1 MSFETLISGSLSQA
15 FGGDLILGVIIFM
28 VMNIFMVVSRV
39 PSAVILI
46 SNGFLLLMLGLP
58 SDLDIGGTKYVTGGL
73 GLGGF
78 GWVWAVV
85 VLVTTGILFLTWRK
99 FTKRDF

>member
-1 MSFETLISGSLSQA
+1 MSFETLISGEMAKA
-15 FGGDLILGVIIFM
+15 FGGDLILGVIILF
-28 VMNIFMVVSRV
+28 VFNIFLVVSRV

-46 SNGFLLLMLGLP
+46 ANGFLFLMIGLP